1 MKELN
6 ILKKFIFFSIF
17 IYSLEHTKNVL
28 CNLSRASNA
37 TITQPDSLNFKISK
51 LPKKGDY
58 FLDLLHSYDSIIN
71 IAAKIYENNED
82 CGETNGIIENAYSNE
97 NQNKFNVFDILGGII
112 TEPEISKSD
121 TSRKSMRAN
130 KNYDKKNSDDKNSD
144 NKNSDN
150 KNSDKKNSDKHSDK
164 HSDKTSSGNNCKKKT
179 SLFGAILSKIYI
191 CRH

>member
-6 ILKKFIFFSIF
+6 ILKKIIFFSIF

-28 CNLSRASNA
+28 CNLSRANNT

-121 TSRKSMRAN
+121 TSRKSMRVN
-130 KNYDKKNSDDKNSD
+130 KNYDKNSDDKNSD
-144 NKNSDN
+144 KNSDN
-150 KNSDKKNSDKHSDK
+150 KNSDKHSDK
-164 HSDKTSSGNNCKKKT
+164 HSDKKSSGNNCKKKT